1 MLGIT
6 NSEATDS
13 NHAKIYG
20 FAIDRNVST
29 SPNNIIFTKDAAGM
43 SYDDRCKVYNMFA
56 EPAVASNED
65 GQLAYKLDPTN
76 VLAKTNG
83 ESVTLDGTD
92 GEAVV
97 LLNEMWYRSYLE
109 GSYEHFEFAF
119 FNPENIGISG
129 FNNWIHKTS
138 DTESLPYVMLGM
150 FKASG
155 TSSAGLHSINTEDKP
170 ARSMNMNAF
179 ETGFAKT
186 GETTDSLYTGTGF
199 GERNL
204 MIKMLQ
210 FLAGST
216 NSQGFYGQGYVV
228 ASYAEENL
236 AATNLGFDAT
246 NMLKSGNTASG
257 LSGVNSGY
265 LNNYW
270 GNVNEF
276 CHQTIY
282 NLGKLK
288 FSYLHND
295 HVTITSTTYNT
306 APATWYETTETLN
319 PLATTAGWT
328 YGKTG
333 MVTDTPACAF
343 PATTGGSTSSYFYDG
358 LYQPAIENA
367 TNRCVPTGGSLTG
380 GALAGLSCLGV
391 DGALS
396 SSDWNFGSRLLIR
409 PTTLSR

>member
-13 NHAKIYG
+13 NYTKIYG
-20 FAIDRNVST
+20 FAINRDVST
-29 SPNNIIFTKDAAGM
+29 TPNNIIFTKDAAGM
-43 SYDDRCKVYNMFA
+43 SYNDRCEVYNKFA

-76 VLAKTNG
+76 VLAKKNG
-83 ESVTLDGTD
+83 ESVTLDGAD

-119 FNPENIGISG
+119 FDPSNIGIIG

-155 TSSAGLHSINTEDKP
+155 ASATGLHSINTEDKP

-186 GETTDSLYTGTGF
+186 GEATDSLYTGTGF

-216 NSQGFYGQGYVV
+216 NSQGFYGQGYVS
-228 ASYAEENL
+228 AQSAEANL

-246 NMLKSGNTASG
+246 NMLKSGNTSSG

-270 GNVNEF
+270 GNVYEF
-276 CHQTIY
+276 CHQSIY

-295 HVTITSTTYNT
+295 HVTITSATYDT
-306 APATWYETTETLN
+306 APATWYETKETLN

-333 MVTDTPACAF
+333 MVSDTPACAF

-358 LYQPAIENA
+358 LYQNTVANA
-367 TNRCVPTGGSLTG
+367 VNRCVRAGGYLVA
-380 GALAGLSCLGV
+380 GADAGLSCLAVG
-391 DGALS
+391 DGLS
-396 SSDWNFGSRLLIR
+396 ASAWGLGSRLLIR
-409 PTTLSR
+409 PTSLSR

>member
-6 NSEATDS
+6 NSEATNSDY
-13 NHAKIYG
+13 AKIYG
-20 FAIDRNVST
+20 FAINRNVST
-29 SPNNIIFTKDAAGM
+29 SPNNITFTKDAAGM
-43 SYDDRCKVYNMFA
+43 SYNDRCNIYNKFA

-76 VLAKTNG
+76 VLAKKNG

-119 FNPENIGISG
+119 FDPANIGITG

-138 DTESLPYVMLGM
+138 DTDSLPYVMLGM
-150 FKASG
+150 FKATG
-155 TSSAGLHSINTEDKP
+155 TSAAGLHSINTEDKP
-170 ARSMNMNAF
+170 ARSMNMTAF

-186 GETTDSLYTGTGF
+186 GEATDSLYTGTGF

-216 NSQGFYGQGYVV
+216 NSQGFYGQGYVSSTYDE
-228 ASYAEENL
+228 ANL

-246 NMLKSGNTASG
+246 SMLKSGNTASG

-270 GNVNEF
+270 GNVYEF
-276 CHQTIY
+276 CHQAIY

-295 HVTITSTTYNT
+295 HIAITSATYAN
-306 APATWYETTETLN
+306 APATWYETNETLN
-319 PLATTAGWT
+319 PLATTAAWT

-333 MVTDTPACAF
+333 MVTDSPACAF

-367 TNRCVPTGGSLTG
+367 TNRCVLTGGSLDR
-380 GALAGLSCLGV
+380 GAYAGLSCLNV
-391 DGALS
+391 TAALS
-396 SSDWNFGSRLLIR
+396 DSHWTVGSRLLIR
-409 PTTLSR
+409 PTSLSR

>member
-1 MLGIT
+1 MIGIT

-13 NHAKIYG
+13 NYAKIYG
-20 FAIDRNVST
+20 FAINRNVST
-29 SPNNIIFTKDAAGM
+29 SPNNITFTKDAAGM
-43 SYDDRCKVYNMFA
+43 SYEDRCKVYNLFA

-83 ESVTLDGTD
+83 ESVVLDGTD

-109 GSYEHFEFAF
+109 GNFEHFEFAF
-119 FNPENIGISG
+119 FDPNNVGITG
-129 FNNWIHKTS
+129 FDNWIHKTS
-138 DTESLPYVMLGM
+138 ATESLPYVMLGM

-186 GETTDSLYTGTGF
+186 GESTGSLYTGSGF
-199 GERNL
+199 AERNV

-216 NSQGFYGQGYVV
+216 NSQGFYGQGYVS
-228 ASYAEENL
+228 AQGSEANL
-236 AATNLGFDAT
+236 AATNIGFDAT
-246 NMLKSGNTASG
+246 NMLKSGNTSSG

-270 GNVNEF
+270 GNVYEF

-288 FSYLHND
+288 FSYLHGD
-295 HVTITSTTYNT
+295 HVTITSTTYDT
-306 APATWYETTETLN
+306 APATWYETNETLN
-319 PLATTAGWT
+319 PIATTAGWT
-328 YGKTG
+328 YGKAG
-333 MVTDTPACAF
+333 MATDTPACAF
-343 PATTGGSTSSYFYDG
+343 PSVTGGSTSTYFYDG

-367 TNRCVPTGGSLTG
+367 TNRCVRAG
-380 GALAGLSCLGV
+380 GALASGAAAGLSCLTV
-391 DGALS
+391 YAALGT
-396 SSDWNFGSRLLIR
+396 SDWGVGSRLLIR
-409 PTTLSR
+409 PTELAR